1 MVIQKKA
8 GYVKLA
14 GQTSPFAETSWR
26 ERHPPVAAGCQTGKG
41 RYNRYNEFRQKR
53 RMCMSLAKKW
63 CTLDEA
69 ESKYGIKKALI
80 LKWVEEGV
88 VRSEGQ
94 KGKVINVNVDD
105 LERKLEELVNI

>member
-8 GYVKLA
+8 GYVKFA
-14 GQTSPFAETSWR
+14 GQTSPFAETSWL
-26 ERHPPVAAGCQTGKG
+26 ERHSLVAAGCQTGKG
-41 RYNRYNEFRQKR
+41 RYNEFRQKR
-53 RMCMSLAKKW
+53 RMCMSLVKKW
-63 CTLDEA
+63 CTLDKA

-80 LKWVEEGV
+80 LKWVEEGI